1 MDTAPDPAPQAGDAL
16 PPARPLTDS
25 VKTLVWM
32 TDASG
37 QVTYLSR
44 DVRHLF
50 ASGTVLSFAA
60 YMQSVHPDDL
70 QRVIETF
77 GRATAL
83 REEFQTD
90 YRVIGIDGT
99 LHWVTGSGAPR
110 FDAQGQ
116 FCGYTGALLDVTDR
130 YEAIGRLEKSE
141 AMHRLLT
148 ENSSDLI
155 SHHAA
160 DSGTFLFASPSFKRI
175 LGYDADEL
183 VGKRSAWEF
192 VHPEDRVRVDREI
205 ARQSRSGASGN
216 VVEFRAR
223 RKDGRYLWM
232 ATNLKLLAD
241 PVSGK
246 TAGAVAVTRDISAER
261 QARAQLQQSRN
272 ELHSM
277 LESIGEAFYAID
289 RDWHITYANRKAAS
303 FVGITPASAIGRR
316 LFDVV
321 PEVLGTMLHQHF
333 ERVLST
339 REAAFFEAY
348 WEPRDAWA
356 EVRVYPNDDGL
367 SVYFHD
373 ISARRKAESALRTSE
388 QRLRDMI
395 EMTPA
400 GYLLADGDGAIQE
413 VNPALCRLSGYRKE
427 ELIGRTLDRLFA
439 SSPWDRGAYTA
450 SGAASVQGQEA
461 VIRHKLGS
469 EVHVLFNGSIRR
481 DGDGNAQSLTAFLTD
496 ITARKQIE
504 HRLEHLATHDTL
516 TGLPNRALLHERLQQ
531 MLAFSA
537 RDSAIAVLFVDLDRF
552 KEVNDSFGH
561 QPGDVLLCEVAR
573 RFRYAL
579 RPGDVVAR
587 LGGDEFMVVAHC
599 SEGRQSAASIAEKLL
614 GKLAAPID
622 IGQQHVFISASIGIS
637 MFPEHGGSREAL
649 FQSADTAMYQAK
661 TAGRNNF
668 RFFEPEMGV
677 AARTRMTLE
686 LSLRRALGGDEFE
699 VYYQPR
705 VDLTTMTVIGMEAL
719 LRWNHPELG
728 QVPPMQFI
736 PLAEERNLISPI
748 GHWVLRQA
756 CKDTV
761 ELMHKLGRPLGVSVN
776 LSARQL
782 RNHALPAE
790 VEAVLAETGLPPQL
804 LELELTESALVEDIE
819 HSAQLLRQLKD
830 LGVKLAVDDFG
841 TGYSGLAY
849 LRRFS
854 LDVLK
859 LDRSFVM
866 NKDGQAGHFDF
877 IKAFVDLAHALKLS
891 VVAEGVETSETL
903 QFLCSTACD
912 EAQGYFIARPMP
924 RKALIEH
931 LLAPTLL
938 PTQDVFSFD

>member
-1 MDTAPDPAPQAGDAL
+1 MTLPAAPPMTDA
-16 PPARPLTDS
+16 

-32 TDASG
+32 TDTVG
-37 QVTYLSR
+37 NVTYLSR

-50 ASGTVLSFAA
+50 TSGTTLSFAA
-60 YMQSVHPDDL
+60 YMQSVHPDDR
-70 QRVIETF
+70 QRVMETF
-77 GRATAL
+77 GRATVM
-83 REEFQTD
+83 REEFQID
-90 YRVIGIDGT
+90 YRVIGADGS

-110 FDAQGQ
+110 FDAHGE
-116 FCGYTGALLDVTDR
+116 FSGYTGALLDVTTR

-141 AMHRLLT
+141 ATHRLLT

-160 DSGTFLFASPSFKRI
+160 DSGIFLFASPSFERI
-175 LGYDADEL
+175 LGFDAEEL
-183 VGKRSAWEF
+183 VGKRSAYEF
-192 VHPEDRVRVDREI
+192 VHPEDRLRVDAEI
-205 ARQSRSGASGN
+205 ARQMRESSSGS

-223 RKDGRYLWM
+223 HKNGQYLWM
-232 ATNLKLLAD
+232 STNLKLLTD
-241 PVSGK
+241 QLTGEN
-246 TAGAVAVTRDISAER
+246 TGAVAVTRDISAER
-261 QARAQLQQSRN
+261 QTREALQQSRN
-272 ELHSM
+272 EMYSM

-289 RDWHITYANRKAAS
+289 RDWRITYANRKAAD
-303 FVGITPASAIGRR
+303 FVGIAPNRAIGKR
-316 LFDVV
+316 LLDVA
-321 PEVLGTMLHQHF
+321 PELLGTPMHQYF
-333 ERVLST
+333 QQTLDT
-339 REAAFFEAY
+339 REKAFFEAY

-367 SVYFHD
+367 SIYFHD
-373 ISARRKAESALRTSE
+373 ISARRKAENAMRTSE
-388 QRLRDMI
+388 QRLREVI

-400 GYLLADGDGAIQE
+400 GYLLADGDGQIQE
-413 VNPALCRLSGYRKE
+413 VNPALCRISGYERE
-427 ELIGRTLDRLFA
+427 ELVGRKLDSLFA
-439 SSPWDRGAYTA
+439 TSPWDRSAYTA
-450 SGAASVQGQEA
+450 HGPASAQGQEA
-461 VIRHKLGS
+461 IIRHKFGN
-469 EVHVLFNGSIRR
+469 EVHVLFNGSIKR
-481 DGDGNAQSLTAFLTD
+481 DELGQALSLTAFLTD
-496 ITARKQIE
+496 ITARKHIE
-504 HRLEHLATHDTL
+504 YRLEHLATHDTL
-516 TGLPNRALLHERLQQ
+516 TGLPNRALLTERLQQ

-537 RDSAIAVLFVDLDRF
+537 RDTTIGVLFVDLDRF

-561 QPGDVLLCEVAR
+561 QPGDVLLCEVAQ
-573 RFRYAL
+573 RFRHAL
-579 RPGDVVAR
+579 RPGDVIAR

-599 SEGRQSAASIAEKLL
+599 SEGRSSAAAIAEKLL

-622 IGQQHVFISASIGIS
+622 IGAQHVFISASIGIS
-637 MFPEHGGSREAL
+637 MFPEHGGTRETL

-661 TAGRNNF
+661 GAGRNIY

-686 LSLRRALGGDEFE
+686 LSLRRALGGEEFE

-705 VDLTTMTVIGMEAL
+705 VDLKTMTVIGMEAL

-756 CKDTV
+756 CRDTV
-761 ELMHKLGRPLGVSVN
+761 DLMRKLGRPLRVSVN

-782 RNHALPAE
+782 RNSALPAE
-790 VEAVLAETGLPPQL
+790 VQAVLDETGFPAPL

-819 HSAQLLRQLKD
+819 HSAHLLRQLKD
-830 LGVKLAVDDFG
+830 LGVKIAVDDFG

-866 NKDGQAGHFDF
+866 QKESHTSHFDF

-891 VVAEGVETSETL
+891 VVAEGVETDDTL

-924 RKALIEH
+924 LAALIQYLRSPS
-931 LLAPTLL
+931 LLSKQDTL
-938 PTQDVFSFD
+938 SFN